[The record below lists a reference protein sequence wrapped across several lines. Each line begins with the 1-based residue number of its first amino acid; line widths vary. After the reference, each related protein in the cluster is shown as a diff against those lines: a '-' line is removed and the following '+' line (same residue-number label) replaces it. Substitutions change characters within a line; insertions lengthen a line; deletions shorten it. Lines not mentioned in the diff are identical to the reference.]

1 MTDPNSDSPTP
12 DSLTAEA
19 AGPDPAA
26 TEASVTEATENA
38 EASGRLAQPYS
49 FEGVTPSEDVRAR
62 WGDLEPGTETG
73 ETITVAGRLML
84 RRIQGK
90 LGFGTLADGT
100 GRVQLFAP
108 KASTPDF
115 DAFAGLSLG
124 DWIGVTGEVM
134 TTRRGELSVKVDD
147 WVRLAEARRPFP
159 DKWHGLTDT
168 DTRYRQRY
176 VDLWT
181 TGEARS
187 ALVLRSRA
195 VSLIRRF
202 FEDRNYLEVETPML
216 HSQPGGALATPFETH
231 HEALDLPLY
240 LRIAPEL
247 YLKRLVV
254 GGMER
259 VFEIGRV
266 FRNEGISTRHN
277 PEFTMLE
284 SYEAYG
290 DSDTYMELT
299 EQLVAHLAAELL
311 GTTTV
316 QSGEH
321 ELNLAPPWRR
331 APMDELTSEAVGE
344 TIGVDTPIERLRQLC
359 DTHDAHYDDGDGP
372 GKLLLELYEKLIE
385 HTLIQPTFVT
395 DYPVEV
401 SPLSRAHRDRPGY
414 VERFECIVAGRE
426 LCNGFAELT
435 DPDEQLARFTEQA
448 EARAA
453 GDPEAMTVDE
463 DYVRALQYG
472 LPPTV
477 GLGIGIDRLIM
488 LLTNSLSI
496 RDVVLFPTLRPE
508 PSIDLTIRRDTP
520 EAPAPPE

>member
-1 MTDPNSDSPTP
+1 MTDPTDLAPT
-12 DSLTAEA
+12 DSLDPSGA
-19 AGPDPAA
+19 AS
-26 TEASVTEATENA
+26 T
-38 EASGRLAQPYS
+38 RLMQPYA
-49 FEGVTPSEDVRAR
+49 FAGVTSSDVVRER
-62 WGDLEPGTETG
+62 WGHLEPGSETG

-90 LGFGTLADGT
+90 LGFGTLADGS
-100 GRVQLFAP
+100 GRIQLFAP

-115 DAFAGLSLG
+115 DVFAGLNLG

-147 WVRLAEARRPFP
+147 WVRLAEAKRPFP

-181 TGEARS
+181 TEEARD

-195 VSLIRRF
+195 VSMIRRF
-202 FEDRNYLEVETPML
+202 FEDHGYLEVETPML

-254 GGMER
+254 GGMEK

-277 PEFTMLE
+277 PEFTMME

-290 DSDTYMELT
+290 DSVTYMDLT
-299 EQLVAHLAAELL
+299 EALVAKLSNELL
-311 GTTTV
+311 GSTTITY
-316 QSGEH
+316 GEH

-331 APMDELTSEAVGE
+331 VPMDELTSEAVGE
-344 TIGVDTPIERLRQLC
+344 TVGVDTPIERLRELC
-359 DTHDAHYDDGDGP
+359 DTHDVGWSDGDGP
-372 GKLLLELYEKLIE
+372 GKLLLELYEKLVE

-414 VERFECIVAGRE
+414 VERFECIVGGRE

-435 DPDEQLARFTEQA
+435 DPDEQLARFTDQA

-453 GDPEAMTVDE
+453 GDPEAMTVDS

-488 LLTNSLSI
+488 LLTDSASI

-508 PSIDLTIRRDTP
+508 PSIDLTIRSDTA